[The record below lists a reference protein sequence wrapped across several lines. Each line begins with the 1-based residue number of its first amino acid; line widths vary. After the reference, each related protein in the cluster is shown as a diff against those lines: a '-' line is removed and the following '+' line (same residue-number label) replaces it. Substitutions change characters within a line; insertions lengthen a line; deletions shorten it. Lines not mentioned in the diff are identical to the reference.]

1 MKVLVISACT
11 AENAHRPEEL
21 EPLDQLTW
29 KDFRT
34 NDRLERR
41 TLELRKFRLP
51 AAEMYTGPSHTPV
64 REGVEALRAKY
75 ERDIVDW
82 HIVSPAYGLLHEC
95 EDIVPYNVDFKHIPA
110 GVCLQHRDDCPSIHG
125 ATERAISRHNY
136 NLVFFL
142 LNKDYV
148 KALKPTFDMAETV
161 TQVFIVPKAAEDKI
175 PSLRPKVHIVR
186 ADVKLM
192 NKILDANKR
201 NLKGIVFKRLCDVVC
216 CKGLQ
221 VFDEVSQYPQRI
233 VRMVRDRNGR
243 LCGRQ

>member
-11 AENAHRPEEL
+11 ADKEYKPEDL
-21 EPLDQLTW
+21 KPLDQLTW

-41 TLELRKFRLP
+41 TRELRKFRLP

-64 REGVEALRAKY
+64 KEGVEALCAKY

-125 ATERAISRHNY
+125 ATESVISRHNY
-136 NLVFFL
+136 NLIFFL

-175 PSLRPKVHIVR
+175 PSWRPKVHIVR
-186 ADVKLM
+186 ADDRLM
-192 NKILDANKR
+192 KEIRGTNRN
-201 NLKGIVFKRLCDVVC
+201 NLKGIVFKRLCDIVC
-216 CKGLQ
+216 LEGLQ
-221 VFDEVSQYPQRI
+221 VFDEVSQNPSRI

-243 LCGRQ
+243 L